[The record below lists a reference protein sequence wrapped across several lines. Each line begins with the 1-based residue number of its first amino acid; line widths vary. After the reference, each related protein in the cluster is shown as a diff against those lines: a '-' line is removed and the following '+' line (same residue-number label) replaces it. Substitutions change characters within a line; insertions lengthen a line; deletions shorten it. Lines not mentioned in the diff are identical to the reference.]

1 MSTAAQTQTLAAKA
15 MPLSTSTRAGLLLQ
29 RKCACGSPTA
39 SLTGECSE
47 CKSRKGLQTKLT
59 IGASNDP
66 LEQEAD
72 RVADQVLVASTHSA
86 VSGAPPHIQRF
97 TGQATGQADTA
108 PASVDRVLASAGR
121 PLELAL
127 RQDMEQHFGHD
138 FANVRV
144 HADAAAEQSA
154 RDVNAHAY
162 TVGHDIVFSAGQFAP
177 GTHEGRRLI
186 AHEMTHV
193 VQQSGADGMNV
204 GQNNDK
210 RGLSSIAPGLQR
222 EPVINGKDSFH
233 EKAAPDI
240 DKAIAASFI
249 TTYVPQK
256 DLKPLKGN
264 MEVLIPTDYEDAY
277 KRWGGSKKDSFEIP
291 GYTDRTAKKKP
302 IKLRTMGRDNE
313 GRNVR
318 PSTIEA
324 AVHEAVHLNSQ
335 MQFQTNFPH
344 NYNEGVTQH
353 FTEKILGGAGAAYRD
368 EIKLAQGLIKALGSG
383 GEDLVAKAYFK
394 GDKEPYA
401 TILRG
406 FMQDPNHLHKHEWEV
421 AAEKDPTDTKTA
433 NRLLEDAL
441 KFANNPTT
449 SPPPAPPPAPA
460 QSPSPPAVQ
469 KKLAINQPGDQFEQ
483 EADRV
488 ADEVMAAPAHPVV
501 SGTPPRIQRFSGQSN
516 GQMIAAPASVDRVLA
531 SPGRPL
537 EPALRQDMGQRFGH
551 DFASVRVHS
560 DTAAEQSA
568 REVNAQAFTA
578 GHDIVFGASRFAPGT
593 HEGRRLLAH
602 ELTHVVQQSSAVGD
616 SVGQND
622 GNNGRPHVTHL
633 PSADA
638 RTVQRDKAQEE
649 EEQRDQDRRDRRSTD
664 SRRDRQELGLR
675 DYFDDLDSDW
685 AGRMILGQYLY
696 GGGKNV
702 DVRDDPAWTA
712 YMTMSQLLKKQVWQQ
727 VIDAA
732 KALVQRGKPGRQVT
746 LTRFPAKIE
755 NGEGIIGYQY
765 LHGTNKDAGD
775 FFVVGFGELIQ
786 FQGLHSAVVPNR
798 TPFAPPKL
806 IQQGPGTRVDFEL
819 SFIWN
824 DIIDPNGKYDSDKIK
839 SALAYV
845 LTLGQPRNYKLSIG
859 WRSTCSVWLPAS
871 GVGQQVTGG
880 YPAL

>member
-1 MSTAAQTQTLAAKA
+1 MSTTASLQNLAAKPKA
-15 MPLSTSTRAGLLLQ
+15 LSHSTHAGLLLQ
-29 RKCACGSPTA
+29 RKCACGSPTS
-39 SLTGECSE
+39 SLTGECAE
-47 CKSRKGLQTKLT
+47 CKSNKLLQTKLT

-72 RVADQVLVASTHSA
+72 RVADQVLAAPANPA
-86 VSGAPPHIQRF
+86 VSSAPPHIQRF
-97 TGQATGQADTA
+97 RGQSTGLAGTA
-108 PASVDRVLASAGR
+108 PASIDRVLASTGR
-121 PLELAL
+121 PLDPAL
-127 RQDMEQHFGHD
+127 RQDMGQHFGHD

-162 TVGHDIVFSAGQFAP
+162 TVGHDIVFGAGQFAP

-222 EPVINGKDSFH
+222 KPVINGKDSFH

-302 IKLRTMGRDNE
+302 IKLRTMGRDYE

-318 PSTIEA
+318 PSTVEA
-324 AVHEAVHLNSQ
+324 AVHETVHLNSQ

-344 NYNEGVTQH
+344 NYNEGVTQY
-353 FTEKILGGAGAAYRD
+353 FTEKILGGAGAAYPD

-421 AAEKDPTDTKTA
+421 AAEKDPTDLKTA
-433 NRLLEDAL
+433 NTLLEDAL

-488 ADEVMAAPAHPVV
+488 ADQVMAAPAHPVV

-551 DFASVRVHS
+551 DFSRVRVHS
-560 DTAAEQSA
+560 GAAAEQSA
-568 REVNAQAFTA
+568 RDVNAHAYTA
-578 GHDIVFGASRFAPGT
+578 GHDIVFGTGRFAPGI
-593 HEGRRLLAH
+593 HEGRWLLAH
-602 ELTHVVQQSSAVGD
+602 ELTHV
-616 SVGQND
+616 
-622 GNNGRPHVTHL
+622 
-633 PSADA
+633 
-638 RTVQRDKAQEE
+638 
-649 EEQRDQDRRDRRSTD
+649 
-664 SRRDRQELGLR
+664 
-675 DYFDDLDSDW
+675 
-685 AGRMILGQYLY
+685 
-696 GGGKNV
+696 
-702 DVRDDPAWTA
+702 
-712 YMTMSQLLKKQVWQQ
+712 
-727 VIDAA
+727 
-732 KALVQRGKPGRQVT
+732 
-746 LTRFPAKIE
+746 
-755 NGEGIIGYQY
+755 
-765 LHGTNKDAGD
+765 
-775 FFVVGFGELIQ
+775 
-786 FQGLHSAVVPNR
+786 
-798 TPFAPPKL
+798 
-806 IQQGPGTRVDFEL
+806 IQQGDSGSGNGARVIHRKTDPKGAAYKDCTEATTTITSPQREL
-819 SFIWN
+819 A
-824 DIIDPNGKYDSDKIK
+824 P
-839 SALAYV
+839 ALARARAFVDGAICV
-845 LTLGQPRNYKLSIG
+845 LDRDPAGESKDSSYRIAQERHFLGPTKALRMGLKNNFQAILEKLTPQNIRCAAADADQTYCASSTDASHMAAFMRGGESFLCYNFWALNRNCKAITLVHEAAHAAGFGMSAKHPPYRGSAEYPLGGAPAGKSETAAVRSGNPDAYG
-859 WRSTCSVWLPAS
+859 YFAAHVWRDIDTECRAINEIIE
-871 GVGQQVTGG
+871 VTGSAPK
-880 YPAL
+880 PAVSGESKEGK